1 MDPFIKQKKL
11 TGVKKNNNLLSVKID
26 KLVLKNPLLTC
37 SGTSGSSHEISFL
50 EENKY
55 VLDALGAFV
64 TKGVTLNPSPGN
76 KPPRIVEMRSANGII
91 NSIGLQNKGAKLF
104 VKEDLPN
111 LLKYNLPIIVN
122 ISASSIEEFGD
133 LAKYLNEYDIN
144 KVISGIEINLSCPN
158 IKKGGIAFGT
168 DPQIVETIVRKIKD
182 NIDNRIILIT
192 KLTPNVTDITIP
204 AKAAI
209 NGGTNVL
216 SMINTLRAIAID
228 VERKKPFLGNKV
240 GGLSGPCIK
249 PVGLFMVYECYKK
262 IRECHE
268 KKIPIIG
275 IGGISDHYDVLE
287 YIMAG
292 ASAVGIGTQWF
303 IDNYIFNKIH
313 SDLSKYVN
321 ENNCSINSLI
331 GIAHEEG

>member
-37 SGTSGSSHEISFL
+37 SGTSGSSQEISFL

-55 VLDALGAFV
+55 VLDYLGAFV

-91 NSIGLQNKGAKLF
+91 NSIGLQNKGVKLF

-168 DPQIVETIVRKIKD
+168 DPQIVEKIVRKIKD
-182 NIDNRIILIT
+182 NSDDRIVIIT

-228 VERKKPFLGNKV
+228 VESKKPFLGNKV

-249 PVGLFMVYECYKK
+249 PVGLFMVYECYQK
-262 IRECHE
+262 IKECHE

-275 IGGISDHYDVLE
+275 IGGISDYYDVLE

-303 IDNYIFNKIH
+303 IDNYVFNKIY
-313 SDLSKYVN
+313 SDLVKYVN

-331 GIAHEEG
+331 GIAHEEE